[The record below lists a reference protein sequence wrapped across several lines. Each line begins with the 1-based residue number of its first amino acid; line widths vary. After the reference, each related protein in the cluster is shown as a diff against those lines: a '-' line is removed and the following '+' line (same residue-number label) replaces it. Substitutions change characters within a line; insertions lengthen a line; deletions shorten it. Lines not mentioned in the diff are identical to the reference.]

1 MPEGRLWLIRDTY
14 ATETK
19 WAPRHVGRELRLA
32 RLGAYNADRDAT
44 RARAEAEAARKHG
57 HQERADRHQ
66 FWAAAY
72 QAMGRRYREQ
82 EETFAATMEDRR
94 EWEQAFEP
102 SRHLAVATDA
112 ELRMRHPDQHIE
124 PLRSAEPAP
133 VSETERE
140 ELTLAPGKDI
150 GQMAQ
155 WIQELAGQRKAFREK
170 LEERK
175 GLMIP
180 SEDPDREDLGEAFP
194 AQAAP
199 SRDAILQ
206 PPKPH
211 IRPSARI
218 LEAARQREASHE
230 AGG

>member
-1 MPEGRLWLIRDTY
+1 
-14 ATETK
+14 
-19 WAPRHVGRELRLA
+19 
-32 RLGAYNADRDAT
+32 
-44 RARAEAEAARKHG
+44 
-57 HQERADRHQ
+57 
-66 FWAAAY
+66 
-72 QAMGRRYREQ
+72 
-82 EETFAATMEDRR
+82 
-94 EWEQAFEP
+94 
-102 SRHLAVATDA
+102 
-112 ELRMRHPDQHIE
+112 
-124 PLRSAEPAP
+124 
-133 VSETERE
+133 
-140 ELTLAPGKDI
+140 
-150 GQMAQ
+150 MAQ

>member
-1 MPEGRLWLIRDTY
+1 VAG
-14 ATETK
+14 
-19 WAPRHVGRELRLA
+19 LR
-32 RLGAYNADRDAT
+32 
-44 RARAEAEAARKHG
+44 
-57 HQERADRHQ
+57 
-66 FWAAAY
+66 
-72 QAMGRRYREQ
+72 
-82 EETFAATMEDRR
+82 
-94 EWEQAFEP
+94 
-102 SRHLAVATDA
+102 S
-112 ELRMRHPDQHIE
+112 RHPDQHFE
-124 PLRSAEPAP
+124 PLRSAEPAL

-155 WIQELAGQRKAFREK
+155 WIQELADQRTAFRKK

-180 SEDPDREDLGEAFP
+180 SEDPDRQDLGEAFP
-194 AQAAP
+194 AQPAP

-218 LEAARQREASHE
+218 REGARQYDASHE